1 MLCKIVF
8 DCLNRPDRL
17 RVFPYERFQFFLIVS
32 IVLIELSPI
41 QAVVVVPDV
50 RVVPG
55 RLGGV
60 STHPYP
66 AAAIL
71 DLKRGWT
78 GIEIAKMAH
87 DHCCVP
93 LCSNDKR
100 YDSGKDL
107 SYFDFPSDKQKRKCT
122 PSYEY
127 NTNMLFTLFQPHW
140 RLLDKGVYTG
150 A

>member
-1 MLCKIVF
+1 MLSKIVF

-32 IVLIELSPI
+32 IVLIELSPF

-78 GIEIAKMAH
+78 GIE
-87 DHCCVP
+87 
-93 LCSNDKR
+93 
-100 YDSGKDL
+100 L
-107 SYFDFPSDKQKRKCT
+107 S
-122 PSYEY
+122 
-127 NTNMLFTLFQPHW
+127 LIHI
-140 RLLDKGVYTG
+140 
-150 A
+150 